1 MIFQVDEMRKDEKK
15 KDYEVGYFDYK
26 EFDKLLKKKK
36 KNKKKTI

>member
-1 MIFQVDEMRKDEKK
+1 MRKDEKK

-36 KNKKKTI
+36 IRKKLLKKKKKKNL